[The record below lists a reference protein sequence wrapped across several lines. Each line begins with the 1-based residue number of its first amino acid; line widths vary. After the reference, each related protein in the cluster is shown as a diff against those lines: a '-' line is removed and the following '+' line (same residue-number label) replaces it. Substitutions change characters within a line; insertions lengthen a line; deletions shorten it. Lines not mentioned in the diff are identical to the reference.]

1 MIVILKN
8 RILASVSSWVISIYI
23 YIHIYVETDVYLF
36 IIDWWLMY
44 ISY

>member
-8 RILASVSSWVISIYI
+8 RVLGSVSSWVVSIYI
-23 YIHIYVETDVYLF
+23 YIEMDVYLF